1 MYFGSYADRWRS
13 PICQRNRSRY
23 VVFVVKMDVDP
34 EIAVV
39 VIWALKIDLFV
50 DFTGSLQ
57 QKNS

>member
-1 MYFGSYADRWRS
+1 MPIAT
-13 PICQRNRSRY
+13 ICQRNRSRY

-50 DFTGSLQ
+50 DFTGSL
-57 QKNS
+57 